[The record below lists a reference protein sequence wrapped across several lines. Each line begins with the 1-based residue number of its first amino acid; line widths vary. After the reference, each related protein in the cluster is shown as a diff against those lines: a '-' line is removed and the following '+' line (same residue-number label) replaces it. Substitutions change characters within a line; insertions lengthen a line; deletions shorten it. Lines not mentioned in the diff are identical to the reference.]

1 MIVTNQ
7 FTSEAFRPSQ
17 YEKTEDGFLRVTA
30 RVLAERVMPYG
41 AAELSSL
48 PEHLQSEPI
57 INMVVTRDTMSTGDA
72 LRTLEGAQVVAPE
85 HIWVTPDNAGVSKGH
100 AAGAARID
108 GPYTVIDLVITDP
121 DTIAKI
127 EAGEIGEI
135 SAGYQAESVFED
147 GDFDGQPY
155 QAKQTQL
162 RYNHIAIIP
171 YGEGRA
177 GQDVRIIN
185 SSTKTENADPQ
196 LLAKALAKS
205 LKDYDKGYGP
215 ASKADRAY
223 SEGIET
229 LTKVLQKMSDEQLKQ
244 IINNQ
249 KSITEGGDKMSV
261 RIRLANTGKFV
272 NVDEETAAALESEQS
287 ASEAKTEEAK
297 AESGKK
303 LEELMKEVEELN
315 AQIAELTAS
324 SEEAKGELSVY
335 KEKLDELLSDEAA
348 EAQAMAMAAESGEA
362 DTIIENMAEDEKKV
376 EEIKNS
382 IGRIANT
389 AIYKLRGTALQTAV
403 LNSVG
408 FKTEGMSAGEVKGAF
423 RTHLHLANS
432 GKGQKDAKRVVAGAG
447 VFQNDGKQVV
457 NAAQDRIAKMWGKK

>member
-1 MIVTNQ
+1 MLVEGWVGNMNKLINQ

-108 GPYTVIDLVITDP
+108 GPYAVIDLVITDP

-135 SAGYQAESVFED
+135 SAGYHAESVFED

-185 SSTKTENADPQ
+185 HKQPQQAQEN
-196 LLAKALAKS
+196 
-205 LKDYDKGYGP
+205 
-215 ASKADRAY
+215 
-223 SEGIET
+223 
-229 LTKVLQKMSDEQLKQ
+229 
-244 IINNQ
+244 
-249 KSITEGGDKMSV
+249 EGGDKMSV
-261 RIRLANTGKFV
+261 RIKLANTGKFV

-287 ASEAKTEEAK
+287 ASEAKTEEVK
-297 AESGKK
+297 TESGKK
-303 LEELMKEVEELN
+303 LEALMKEVEELN

-447 VFQNDGKQVV
+447 VFQNDAEKV
-457 NAAQDRIAKMWGKK
+457 NATQARISKMWGKK

>member
-1 MIVTNQ
+1 MLVEGWVGNMNKLTNQ

-135 SAGYQAESVFED
+135 SAGYHAESVFED

-185 SSTKTENADPQ
+185 H
-196 LLAKALAKS
+196 
-205 LKDYDKGYGP
+205 
-215 ASKADRAY
+215 
-223 SEGIET
+223 
-229 LTKVLQKMSDEQLKQ
+229 KQ
-244 IINNQ
+244 SQ
-249 KSITEGGDKMSV
+249 VKEGGDKMSV
-261 RIRLANTGKFV
+261 RIKLANTGKFV

-287 ASEAKTEEAK
+287 ASEAKTEEVK
-297 AESGKK
+297 AEGGKK

-348 EAQAMAMAAESGEA
+348 EAQAMSMAEESGEA
-362 DTIIENMAEDEKKV
+362 DTIIENMVEDEKKA
-376 EEIKNS
+376 EEIKNA

-432 GKGQKDAKRVVAGAG
+432 GKGQKDAKRVVSGAG
-447 VFQNDGKQVV
+447 VFQNDAEKV
-457 NAAQDRIAKMWGKK
+457 NATQARISKMWGKK